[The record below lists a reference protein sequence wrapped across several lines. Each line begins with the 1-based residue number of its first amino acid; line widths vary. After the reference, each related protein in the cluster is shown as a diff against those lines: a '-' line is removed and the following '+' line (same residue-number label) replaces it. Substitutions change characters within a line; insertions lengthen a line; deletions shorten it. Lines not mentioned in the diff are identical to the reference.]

1 MGETVMHSATGI
13 PTGPASGISTASGAG
28 GPMRPAAGVPLA
40 PAVDRPIAR
49 KLERATHPWARKA
62 DDPQV
67 SSPDGHPAAGTA
79 NLHSVPLVPPL
90 PRQEFRWT
98 SVQYE
103 VGDWESGLGM
113 VANLIDTIARYTVL
127 PVAPRGSIVPLG
139 SRQIF
144 EHPFVWFTGHFPLAF
159 TETERENLR
168 EYVDRGGFIVVDDH
182 NHDIDGEF
190 HKTALEEIAR
200 AFGPDALQ
208 EIPNDHELYS
218 KFFEF
223 DRGPPATTHE
233 LNGWGD
239 NLLHRHLF
247 GVYRDE
253 RIGLLYSNKDYT
265 SEWSFRPDTKR
276 FIGVDP
282 TRFGV
287 NLVVYA
293 LTS

>member
-1 MGETVMHSATGI
+1 MGETVMDSAYGI
-13 PTGPASGISTASGAG
+13 PAGPASRNSAASGTG
-28 GPMRPAAGVPLA
+28 GPTRSAARLPGPPAHDP
-40 PAVDRPIAR
+40 PPIAR
-49 KLERATHPWARKA
+49 ELERVTHPWARNA
-62 DDPQV
+62 DP
-67 SSPDGHPAAGTA
+67 TR
-79 NLHSVPLVPPL
+79 PLEPPL
-90 PRQEFRWT
+90 PAQEFRWT

-139 SRQIF
+139 SRRIF

-168 EYVDRGGFIVVDDH
+168 EYVDRGGFIVMDDH

-190 HKTALEEIAR
+190 HKTAHEELAR
-200 AFGPDALQ
+200 TFGPEALQ

-247 GVYRDE
+247 GVLRGE
-253 RIGLLYSNKDYT
+253 RIGLLYSSKDYT

>member
-1 MGETVMHSATGI
+1 MGETVTGHGTNLPAGATSAI
-13 PTGPASGISTASGAG
+13 
-28 GPMRPAAGVPLA
+28 LA
-40 PAVDRPIAR
+40 PRPTAGPSAGHADPLVA
-49 KLERATHPWARKA
+49 KAPERVTHPWARHTG
-62 DDPQV
+62 D
-67 SSPDGHPAAGTA
+67 
-79 NLHSVPLVPPL
+79 PLVSDPSATHISPGADPRHTPADLPL
-90 PRQEFRWT
+90 PTEEFRWT

-127 PVAPRGSIVPLG
+127 PVAPRGSIVRLG

-159 TETERENLR
+159 TERERENLL

-200 AFGPDALQ
+200 TFGENALRR
-208 EIPNDHELYS
+208 IPNDHELYT

-223 DRGPPATTHE
+223 DRGPPATSHE

-239 NLLHRHLF
+239 NLLHRHLH
-247 GVYRDE
+247 GVLRGE
-253 RIGLLYSNKDYT
+253 RISLLYSNKDYT
-265 SEWSFRPDTKR
+265 SEWSFGPDTKR
-276 FIGVDP
+276 FIAVDP

>member
-1 MGETVMHSATGI
+1 MGKEVSSRAAGAAGTP
-13 PTGPASGISTASGAG
+13 PTSGTEAEITPPAGGAVAVGAPPASGADLD
-28 GPMRPAAGVPLA
+28 PLA
-40 PAVDRPIAR
+40 ASALAPV
-49 KLERATHPWARKA
+49 THPWARK
-62 DDPQV
+62 
-67 SSPDGHPAAGTA
+67 GAGTDR
-79 NLHSVPLVPPL
+79 SPLAL
-90 PRQEFRWT
+90 QEFRWT

-113 VANLIDTIARYTVL
+113 VANLIDTIARYTIL

-159 TETERENLR
+159 TEQERENLR
-168 EYVDRGGFIVVDDH
+168 EYVDRGGFIVMDDH

-190 HKTALEEIAR
+190 HKTAHEEIAR
-200 AFGPDALQ
+200 VFGPDALE
-208 EIPNDHELYS
+208 EIPNDNALYT

-223 DRGPPATTHE
+223 DRGPPATSHE

-239 NLLHRHLF
+239 NLLHRHLY
-247 GVYRDE
+247 GVFRGD
-253 RIGLLYSNKDYT
+253 RIGLLYSSKDYT
-265 SEWSFRPDTKR
+265 SEWSFGPDTKR
-276 FIGVDP
+276 FIMVDP

-293 LTS
+293 LTT

>member
-1 MGETVMHSATGI
+1 MEHPVAEPVIARTSDAR
-13 PTGPASGISTASGAG
+13 AGAG
-28 GPMRPAAGVPLA
+28 GAALRRGPG
-40 PAVDRPIAR
+40 DRVSPR
-49 KLERATHPWARKA
+49 ELERVTHPWARKG
-62 DDPQV
+62 DVQP
-67 SSPDGHPAAGTA
+67 T
-79 NLHSVPLVPPL
+79 LEPPL
-90 PRQEFRWT
+90 SAQEFRWT

-159 TETERENLR
+159 TEQERTHLR
-168 EYVDRGGFIVVDDH
+168 EYVDRGGFIVIDDH

-190 HKTALEEIAR
+190 HKTAHEEIAR
-200 AFGPDALQ
+200 IFGPDALE
-208 EIPNDHELYS
+208 EIPNDHAIYT

-223 DRGPPATTHE
+223 DRGPPATAHE

-247 GVYRDE
+247 GVFRGD
-253 RIGLLYSNKDYT
+253 RIGLIYSSKDYT
-265 SEWSFRPDTKR
+265 SEWSFGPDTKR
-276 FIGVDP
+276 FIAVDP

-293 LTS
+293 LTT

>member
-1 MGETVMHSATGI
+1 MN
-13 PTGPASGISTASGAG
+13 PAGRTAAVSGDGT
-28 GPMRPAAGVPLA
+28 RVRA
-40 PAVDRPIAR
+40 PAVPGVG
-49 KLERATHPWARKA
+49 RAADPLTAKALASVTHPWARKGDIA
-62 DDPQV
+62 
-67 SSPDGHPAAGTA
+67 HPLGAR
-79 NLHSVPLVPPL
+79 PLAPSL
-90 PRQEFRWT
+90 PAQEFRWT

-103 VGDWESGLGM
+103 VGDWESGLAL
-113 VANLIDTIARYTVL
+113 VANLIDTIARYTIL

-139 SRQIF
+139 SRRIL

-159 TETERENLR
+159 TRQERTNLR
-168 EYVDRGGFIVVDDH
+168 EYVDRGGFIVMDDH

-190 HKTALEEIAR
+190 HKTALEEIATI
-200 AFGPDALQ
+200 FGPDALE
-208 EIPNDHELYS
+208 EIPNDHPLYT

-223 DRGPPATTHE
+223 DRGPPATSHE

-239 NLLHRHLF
+239 NLLHRHLY
-247 GVYRDE
+247 GVFRDD

-265 SEWSFRPDTKR
+265 SEWSFGPDTKR
-276 FIGVDP
+276 FIAVDP

>member
-1 MGETVMHSATGI
+1 MGETVMK
-13 PTGPASGISTASGAG
+13 
-28 GPMRPAAGVPLA
+28 PAAGFGAGHVTDPRVA
-40 PAVDRPIAR
+40 KA
-49 KLERATHPWARKA
+49 LERVTHPWARRGG
-62 DDPQV
+62 DPRT
-67 SSPDGHPAAGTA
+67 SDPATHGAA
-79 NLHSVPLVPPL
+79 PHHVPLTL
-90 PRQEFRWT
+90 PAEEFRWT

-113 VANLIDTIARYTVL
+113 VANLIDTVARYTVL
-127 PVAPRGSIVPLG
+127 PVAPRGSIVSLG

-159 TETERENLR
+159 TEQERENLL
-168 EYVDRGGFIVVDDH
+168 EYVDRGGFIVMDDH

-190 HKTALEEIAR
+190 HKTAHEEIAR
-200 AFGPDALQ
+200 TFGPDALQ
-208 EIPNDHELYS
+208 EIPNDHELYT

-223 DRGPPATTHE
+223 DRGPPATSHE

-239 NLLHRHLF
+239 NLLHRHLY
-247 GVYRDE
+247 GVFRGE
-253 RIGLLYSNKDYT
+253 RISLLYSSKDYT
-265 SEWSFRPDTKR
+265 SEWSFGPDTKR
-276 FIGVDP
+276 FIAVDP

>member
-1 MGETVMHSATGI
+1 MI
-13 PTGPASGISTASGAG
+13 PRV
-28 GPMRPAAGVPLA
+28 RPAAISGDGTMVNTPAGPGFWSAADASTTTPAGPSTGGGPTANELAGV
-40 PAVDRPIAR
+40 
-49 KLERATHPWARKA
+49 THAWARRGDFA
-62 DDPQV
+62 H
-67 SSPDGHPAAGTA
+67 SLGT
-79 NLHSVPLVPPL
+79 PL
-90 PRQEFRWT
+90 PAQEFRWT

-103 VGDWESGLGM
+103 VGDWESGLAL
-113 VANLIDTIARYTVL
+113 VANLIDTIARYTIL

-139 SRQIF
+139 SRRIL
-144 EHPFVWFTGHFPLAF
+144 EHPFVWFTGHFPLAL
-159 TETERENLR
+159 TRQERTNLR

-190 HKTALEEIAR
+190 HKTALEEIATV
-200 AFGPDALQ
+200 FGPDALE
-208 EIPNDHELYS
+208 EIPNDHPLYT

-223 DRGPPATTHE
+223 DRGPPATSHE

-239 NLLHRHLF
+239 NLLHRHLY
-247 GVYRDE
+247 GVLRGD

-265 SEWSFRPDTKR
+265 SEWSFGPDTKR
-276 FIGVDP
+276 FIAVDP

>member
-1 MGETVMHSATGI
+1 M
-13 PTGPASGISTASGAG
+13 SGG
-28 GPMRPAAGVPLA
+28 AAGLTSGSAANPSRHFAANPLVA
-40 PAVDRPIAR
+40 DALAT
-49 KLERATHPWARKA
+49 LTHPWARRGHLA
-62 DDPQV
+62 
-67 SSPDGHPAAGTA
+67 HPAESHGQRARPRPA
-79 NLHSVPLVPPL
+79 LPL
-90 PRQEFRWT
+90 PAQEFRWT

-103 VGDWESGLGM
+103 VGDWESGLGI

-159 TETERENLR
+159 TEQERTNLR
-168 EYVDRGGFIVVDDH
+168 DYVDRGGFIVMDDH

-190 HKTALEEIAR
+190 HKTAHEEIAR
-200 AFGPDALQ
+200 IFGSDALE
-208 EIPNDHELYS
+208 EIPNDHAIYT

-223 DRGPPATTHE
+223 DRGPPSTAHE

-247 GVYRDE
+247 GVFRGD
-253 RIGLLYSNKDYT
+253 RIGLLYSSKDYT
-265 SEWSFRPDTKR
+265 SEWSFGPDTKR
-276 FIGVDP
+276 FIAVDP

-293 LTS
+293 LTT

>member
-1 MGETVMHSATGI
+1 MGETVMQSAYGI
-13 PTGPASGISTASGAG
+13 PPGPASGNSAASGTG
-28 GPMRPAAGVPLA
+28 GPTRSAARLPGPPAHDSP
-40 PAVDRPIAR
+40 PIAR
-49 KLERATHPWARKA
+49 ELERVTHPWARKR
-62 DDPQV
+62 DP
-67 SSPDGHPAAGTA
+67 
-79 NLHSVPLVPPL
+79 NRPLDPPL
-90 PRQEFRWT
+90 PAQEFRWT

-168 EYVDRGGFIVVDDH
+168 EYVDRGGFIVMDDH

-190 HKTALEEIAR
+190 HKTAHEELAR
-200 AFGPDALQ
+200 TFGPDALQ

-247 GVYRDE
+247 GVLRGE
-253 RIGLLYSNKDYT
+253 RIGLLYSSKDYT